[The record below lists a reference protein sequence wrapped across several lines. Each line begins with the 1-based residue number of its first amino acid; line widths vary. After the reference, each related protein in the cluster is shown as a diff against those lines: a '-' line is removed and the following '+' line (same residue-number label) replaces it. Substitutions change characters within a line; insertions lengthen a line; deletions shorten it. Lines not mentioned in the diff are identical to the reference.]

1 MNGELSVVSLPFTN
15 DSRLRACDEIMT
27 AFSQLDTLV
36 SLIAARVGGDP
47 KLSHTAKLLK
57 RGPARIAKKLGEEA
71 VETAISAAQGNREE
85 VVAESADLL
94 FHLLVLWQAMG
105 IAPSDVMAE
114 LARREAQSGIAEKAA
129 RVEE

>member
-1 MNGELSVVSLPFTN
+1 M
-15 DSRLRACDEIMT
+15 A
-27 AFSQLDTLV
+27 AFSYLDTLV
-36 SLIAARVGGDP
+36 ATIKSRVGGDP

-71 VETAISAAQGNREE
+71 VETAISAAQGHREE

-105 IAPSDVMAE
+105 IKPTEVMAE
-114 LARREAQSGIAEKAA
+114 LERREAQSGIVEKAS
-129 RVEE
+129 RTEE

>member
-1 MNGELSVVSLPFTN
+1 MS
-15 DSRLRACDEIMT
+15 
-27 AFSQLDTLV
+27 AFDQLDSLV
-36 SLIAARVGGDP
+36 AMIASRVGGDP

-105 IAPSDVMAE
+105 IQPADVMAE
-114 LARREAQSGIAEKAA
+114 LVRREAQSGIEEKAS
-129 RVEE
+129 RPDQ

>member
-1 MNGELSVVSLPFTN
+1 MS
-15 DSRLRACDEIMT
+15 
-27 AFSQLDTLV
+27 AFSYLDTL
-36 SLIAARVGGDP
+36 IATIASRVGGDP

-105 IAPSDVMAE
+105 INAGDVMAE
-114 LARREAQSGIAEKAA
+114 LSRREGVSGIEEKAS
-129 RVEE
+129 RTEE